1 MISWLNRKDYISPE
15 FVNEIISAMGQCV
28 LRNVLADVS
37 TALWYSII
45 VDEARDVSH
54 NEQMSLSVRWVDHSY
69 DIHEYTL
76 SLIQLPNTKAETI
89 FLAIKDV
96 LIRCSL
102 PINQCRGQAYDG
114 ASNMSGINNEVQ
126 APEAKQALYVHCL
139 AHSLSLCLKDVTNTC
154 EVIRDVLYF
163 MYELTQLIKMSP
175 KRLTLFDSFKKG
187 S

>member
-1 MISWLNRKDYISPE
+1 
-15 FVNEIISAMGQCV
+15 MGQYV
-28 LRNVLADVS
+28 LRNILADVS

-76 SLIQLPNTKAETI
+76 SLIHLPNTKAETS

-102 PINQCRGQAYDG
+102 PINHCRGQAYDG

-126 APEAKQALYVHCL
+126 ALFKAEAVQALYVHCL
-139 AHSLSLCLKDVTNTC
+139 AHSLSVCLKDVTNTC
-154 EVIRDVLYF
+154 EVIRDVLC
-163 MYELTQLIKMSP
+163 MS
-175 KRLTLFDSFKKG
+175 
-187 S
+187 